1 MHDPMAR
8 VSRFLDAGQLDQ
20 AEQFCR
26 EVIETE
32 SENINMLGVLGAILL
47 KQRKINEAEKTLKRT
62 IDLAPTFAKP
72 HEDLGTL
79 YLSENKP
86 EKAATYFEK
95 SARLDPGQV
104 SALFGLANA
113 QLQMDKR
120 REAEDTCDAI
130 LEKEPDNIEA
140 LRFLAQIAIADKRY
154 VIAEGLLRKIAK
166 SAPDQPAA
174 YHGLGRFLVDRGR
187 LPEATDLFRKAI
199 EINPSDYPNHL
210 ALGNTL
216 SILGLTVE
224 ALAAFEKCLELEP
237 GEPSALLGRGHLLRI
252 QGRRDE
258 AVASYK
264 KCADLQPEFGAAFW
278 CLASLKGHRFSDDD
292 VSEMQRRIET
302 GHLGAVSEINFRFAL
317 ARAYED
323 LGDFDD
329 AWQQYKRANKEKRA
343 RVQYDPVK
351 VETKH
356 DRIIDVFSVGF
367 PKEKGLRETVSPTPI
382 FILGVPRSGSTLIE
396 QILASH
402 SMVEGAG
409 ELPQIVMMS
418 AALGKNRSDDLAYP
432 EFLRHMNQEELA
444 SLGKGYIEQ
453 TAPHRHEDLP
463 YFTDKMPA
471 NFSHAGFIQLI
482 LPNAKIIDARRNP
495 LDTCVGNYRQLFAQ
509 GKKQSYDLQ
518 ELGEYYLQY
527 RRMMD
532 HWDEVLP
539 GLILQVQ
546 YEDVVSDLESQVR
559 RILEHC
565 GLPWEDSCLKFFE
578 SDRAVNTAS
587 AEQVREPIYKD
598 AVGYWKNYE
607 SHLGELLEVLAPVL

>member
-1 MHDPMAR
+1 MAR
-8 VSRFLDAGQLDQ
+8 VSRFVDEGLLDQ

-32 SENINMLGVLGAILL
+32 SENINMLGIFGAILL
-47 KQRKINEAEKTLKRT
+47 KLRKNNEAEKYLKRT

-86 EKAATYFEK
+86 DRAATYFEK
-95 SARLDPGQV
+95 SARLDPGHV

-120 REAEDTCDAI
+120 QEAEDTCDAI
-130 LEKEPDNIEA
+130 LEKEPDNPEA
-140 LRFLAQIAIADKRY
+140 LRLLAQIATVDKRY
-154 VIAEGLLRKIAK
+154 VIAEGLLLKIAR
-166 SAPDQPAA
+166 STPEQSAA
-174 YHGLGRFLVDRGR
+174 YLDLGHFLVDRSR
-187 LPEATDLFRKAI
+187 LSEATDAFHKAI
-199 EINPSDYPNHL
+199 EINPSDYSNHL
-210 ALGNTL
+210 ALGNSL

-224 ALAAFEKCLELEP
+224 SLAAFEKCLELEP
-237 GEPSALLGRGHLLRI
+237 REPSALLGRGHLLRI

-258 AVASYK
+258 AIASYK
-264 KCADLQPEFGAAFW
+264 KCAELRPDFGAAFW
-278 CLASLKGHRFSDDD
+278 CLASLKGHRFSDED
-292 VSEMQRRIET
+292 VSEMQRRIES
-302 GHLGAVSEINFRFAL
+302 GGLDPVSETNFRFAL

-323 LGDFDD
+323 RGDFDD
-329 AWQQYKRANKEKRA
+329 AWQQYRRGNDEKRA

-356 DRIIDVFSVGF
+356 DRLIEVFTAGLLQ
-367 PKEKGLRETVSPTPI
+367 EKISRETVSPTPI

-418 AALGKNRSDDLAYP
+418 AALGKTRSDNLAYP
-432 EFLRHMNQEELA
+432 ELLRHMHPEELA
-444 SLGKGYIEQ
+444 SLGKTYLDQ
-453 TAPHRHEDLP
+453 TAPHRHADLP

-471 NFSHAGFIQLI
+471 NFSHAGFIRLI

-518 ELGEYYLQY
+518 ELGEYCLQY

-539 GLILQVQ
+539 GCILKVN
-546 YEDVVSDLESQVR
+546 YEDVVDDLESQVR
-559 RILEHC
+559 RILEYC
-565 GLPWEDSCLKFFE
+565 DLPWEDACLRYYD
-578 SDRAVNTAS
+578 SDRSVNTAS

-607 SHLGELLEVLAPVL
+607 SHLDELLEVLAPVL

>member
-1 MHDPMAR
+1 MAR
-8 VSRFLDAGQLDQ
+8 VSRFLDGGQLDQ

-32 SENINMLGVLGAILL
+32 GENINMLGILGAILL
-47 KQRKINEAEKTLKRT
+47 KQRKINEAEKYLKRT

-113 QLQMDKR
+113 QLQTDKR

-140 LRFLAQIAIADKRY
+140 LRLLAQIATADKRY
-154 VIAEGLLRKIAK
+154 VIAEGLLRKIAR
-166 SAPDQPAA
+166 SMPEQSAA
-174 YHGLGRFLVDRGR
+174 YHDLGRFLVDRSR

-199 EINPSDYPNHL
+199 EINPSDYSNHL

-237 GEPSALLGRGHLLRI
+237 REPSALLGRGHLLRI

-278 CLASLKGHRFSDDD
+278 CLASLKGHRFSDED

-302 GHLGAVSEINFRFAL
+302 GGLDAESEINFRFAL
-317 ARAYED
+317 ARAYEN
-323 LGDFDD
+323 LGDFEA
-329 AWQQYKRANKEKRA
+329 AWRQYQQGNEQKRA
-343 RVQYDPVK
+343 RVQYDPVN

-356 DRIIDVFSVGF
+356 DRLIEVFTAGLLQ
-367 PKEKGLRETVSPTPI
+367 EKISRETVSPTPI

-432 EFLRHMNQEELA
+432 ELLRHMNREELA
-444 SLGKGYIEQ
+444 SLGKTYMEQ

-532 HWDEVLP
+532 HWDAVLP
-539 GLILQVQ
+539 GRILHVQ
-546 YEDVVSDLESQVR
+546 YEDVVNNLETQVR
-559 RILEHC
+559 KILEYC
-565 GLPWEDSCLKFFE
+565 ELPWEDACLKFFE

-598 AVGYWKNYE
+598 AVAYWKHYE
-607 SHLGELLEVLAPVL
+607 SHLDELLEVLAPVL

>member
-1 MHDPMAR
+1 MAR
-8 VSRFLDAGQLDQ
+8 VSRFLDGGKLDQ

-72 HEDLGTL
+72 HEDLGEL
-79 YLSENKP
+79 YLSENKS
-86 EKAATYFEK
+86 EKAAKYFEK

-104 SALFGLANA
+104 SALFGLAKA

-120 REAEDTCDAI
+120 GEAEDTCDAI

-140 LRFLAQIAIADKRY
+140 LRLLAQIALVDKRY
-154 VIAEGLLRKIAK
+154 LIAEGLLRKIAK
-166 SAPDQPAA
+166 SAPEQSAA
-174 YHGLGRFLVDRGR
+174 YHDLGRFLVDRSR
-187 LPEATDLFRKAI
+187 LSEATNLFRKAI
-199 EINPSDYPNHL
+199 EINPSNYSNHL

-237 GEPSALLGRGHLLRI
+237 REPSALLGRGHLLRI

-258 AVASYK
+258 AIASYE
-264 KCADLQPEFGAAFW
+264 KCAEPQPEFGAAFW
-278 CLASLKGHRFSDDD
+278 CLASLKGHRFSDED
-292 VSEMQRRIET
+292 VSEMRHRIEA
-302 GHLGAVSEINFRFAL
+302 GNLDADSEINFRFAL
-317 ARAYED
+317 ARAYEN
-323 LGDFDD
+323 LGDFEA
-329 AWQQYKRANKEKRA
+329 AWRQYQQGNKQKRA
-343 RVQYDPVK
+343 RVQYDPVD

-356 DRIIDVFSVGF
+356 DKLIEVFTAGLLQ
-367 PKEKGLRETVSPTPI
+367 EKISRETVSPTPI

-418 AALGKNRSDDLAYP
+418 AALGKNRSDDPAYP
-432 EFLRHMNQEELA
+432 ELLRQMNRKELA
-444 SLGKGYIEQ
+444 SLGKTYMEQ

-532 HWDEVLP
+532 HWDEVMP
-539 GLILQVQ
+539 DRILQVQ

-598 AVGYWKNYE
+598 AVGYWKHYE